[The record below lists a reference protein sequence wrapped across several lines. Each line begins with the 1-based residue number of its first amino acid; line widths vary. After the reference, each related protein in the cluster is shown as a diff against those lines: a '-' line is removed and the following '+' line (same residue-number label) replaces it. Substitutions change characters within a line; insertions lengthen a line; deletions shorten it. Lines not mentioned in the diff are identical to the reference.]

1 MKNGEPRVRF
11 IPILL
16 NIGYNVINQCHHV
29 PGHKYFMSITHLLD
43 FEMERME
50 KNQRFVDALNLRLVI
65 YEFCMN
71 SQLKL

>member
-29 PGHKYFMSITHLLD
+29 PGHKYFMSITHLLE

-50 KNQRFVDALNLRLVI
+50 KKAEICGCYKSTFSDLRVL
-65 YEFCMN
+65 YE
-71 SQLKL
+71 